1 MENNVANTA
10 RRLHILLVEDNPGDA
25 DLVIDAIR
33 EFPCDVSVASDGLE
47 AIEFLRK
54 AGRHA
59 GAKDADLV
67 LLDLNLPKLS
77 GREVLVRVK
86 EDPGLKHIPVVI
98 VSSSHAERDL
108 LDSYRLHEILAYVG
122 AVAHFWLGVVKLPTA
137 APRWWYAGGDRH
149 RDARPPRRGQR
160 RRR

>member
-54 AGRHA
+54 EGRHA

-77 GREVLVRVK
+77 GREVLARVK

-98 VSSSHAERDL
+98 LSSSHAERDL
-108 LDSYRLHEILAYVG
+108 LDSYRLHANCFVTKPVDLHEFLASVG
-122 AVAHFWLGVVKLPTA
+122 AVAHFWLGVVKLPSA
-137 APRWWYAGGDRH
+137 APRW
-149 RDARPPRRGQR
+149 
-160 RRR
+160 